1 MAWKSTV
8 DEEVVRVLLALP
20 ARERTKL
27 MDAIRG
33 LAGHPS
39 QAAAFFER
47 DPAGRSLSAM
57 TTGRY
62 EIVFWVDHAAKEVR
76 SVGLFSD

>member
-1 MAWKSTV
+1 MEWRSTI

-33 LAGHPS
+33 LVLYPS
-39 QAAAFFER
+39 QPAAFFER
-47 DPAGRSLSAM
+47 DAMGRSLSVM
-57 TTGRY
+57 TIARH

-76 SVGLFSD
+76 IVGLFSD